1 MDTISEIRR
10 LRQKHTDR
18 LLTLLAVLLG
28 LAMFVFAPLQAVG
41 IYLFQGFAIVALLAV
56 IGGMIVISENP
67 VALAVMAI
75 CFVANVVI
83 FVLRL
88 YFPPWPYNLY
98 GLAGAWLAIAITVG
112 VVVAQAV
119 FRRGR
124 VTYHRIVGAILL
136 YLLIAVAF
144 GTLFIFVGLSLPDAF
159 KGITFE
165 DNPGLAN
172 SVFYLSFVTLTST
185 GYGDIV
191 PVHPI
196 ARSLCNIESVI
207 GQLYPATL
215 LARLVTLELRPAQ
228 HPSISLAV
236 RPQCTADQLSNVRF
250 WHLADMQVTPLNA
263 CYRGVKRTWPNN
275 RRNSKQLPFL
285 LKCSGRRPYAARE

>member
-1 MDTISEIRR
+1 MVVGPLNQIRQ
-10 LRQKHTDR
+10 LRRKHTDR
-18 LLTLLAVLLG
+18 LLTLLAVLLV

-41 IYLFQGFAIVALLAV
+41 IYLFQGFAIAALLAV
-56 IGGMIVISENP
+56 IGGMLVISDSP
-67 VALAVMAI
+67 VALAVMAV
-75 CFVANVVI
+75 CFAANVLV

-88 YFPPWPYNLY
+88 YYAPWPYNLY
-98 GLAGAWLAIAITVG
+98 LLAAAWFAIAITLG
-112 VVVAQAV
+112 WVVAEAV

-159 KGITFE
+159 KGLTFE

-191 PVHPI
+191 PVHPF

-207 GQLYPATL
+207 GQLFPATL
-215 LARLVTLELRPAQ
+215 LARLVTLELRQRIP
-228 HPSISLAV
+228 
-236 RPQCTADQLSNVRF
+236 
-250 WHLADMQVTPLNA
+250 
-263 CYRGVKRTWPNN
+263 
-275 RRNSKQLPFL
+275 
-285 LKCSGRRPYAARE
+285 